1 MPSVSFHTLG
11 CKLNFAETGAVADRF
26 RDRNFQV
33 VPFGE
38 SADVVVLNTC
48 TVTEQA
54 DRTCRKIIR
63 RALRANPHAC
73 IVVTGCFAQLR
84 PEKIAAIDGV
94 DYVLGADEKFR
105 LFDVVD
111 SFAKTDRTQI
121 RVSCIDDATS
131 FGPAYS
137 AEERTRAFLKV
148 QDGCDYTCSF
158 CTIPRARGASRSARI
173 RDVVDQART
182 IAAGGCSEIVLSG
195 VNIGLF
201 GRDTDT
207 SLLALLRE
215 LDRVEGIERYR
226 ISSIEPNLLT
236 DGIID
241 FVASSERFA
250 PHFHLP
256 LQSGDDFVL
265 GKMRRR
271 YVSGLYA
278 ERVDAVKTALPEAAI
293 GADVIVGFP
302 AETAERFENTVRFLT
317 ELDVS
322 YLHVF
327 TYSERPGTAAVDR
340 LIDAPIDPAQR
351 PARAAERRDGAAL
364 GVPSSADIEVNPNAE
379 FSPVPK
385 KHRTERNRWLR
396 ILSEKKRSAFY
407 RSQIGTRR
415 TVIWER
421 PTDDGRRRGW
431 TENYVRVTAP
441 EADAGSGEIET
452 GILKMAPA
460 ADGLTLVRDS

>member
-26 RDRNFQV
+26 RHREFDV

-38 SADVVVLNTC
+38 ASDVVVLNTC

-63 RALRANPHAC
+63 RAHRANPDAC
-73 IVVTGCFAQLR
+73 VIATGCFAQLR
-84 PEKIAAIDGV
+84 PEQIAAIEGV

-105 LFDVVD
+105 LFEVVE
-111 SFAKTDRTQI
+111 SFAKRRRTQVC
-121 RVSCIDDATS
+121 VSCIDDARS
-131 FGPAYS
+131 FGPAFA

-158 CTIPRARGASRSARI
+158 CTIPRARGASRSATVDDVRTQALRI
-173 RDVVDQART
+173 AER
-182 IAAGGCSEIVLSG
+182 GCREIVLTG

-201 GRDTDT
+201 GTDSGT
-207 SLLALLRE
+207 TLLALLKA
-215 LDRVEGIERYR
+215 LDRVDGIERYR

-236 DGIID
+236 DEIID
-241 FVASSERFA
+241 FVAASDRFA
-250 PHFHLP
+250 SHFHVP

-271 YVSGLYA
+271 YLSDDYA
-278 ERVDAVKTALPEAAI
+278 ERVAAIRSRIPDAAI

-302 AETAERFENTVRFLT
+302 AETPERFENTVRFLT
-317 ELDVS
+317 ALDVS

-327 TYSERPGTAAVDR
+327 TYSERPGTVAVDR
-340 LIDAPIDPAQR
+340 LIDAPVDPAQR
-351 PARAAERRDGAAL
+351 PETGLLGGDGARLPA
-364 GVPSSADIEVNPNAE
+364 SAVVDINPNAE
-379 FSPVPK
+379 FKPVPK
-385 KHRTERNRWLR
+385 HERAERNRRLR

-407 RSQIGTRR
+407 RAQIGTRR
-415 TVIWER
+415 TVLWEDSER
-421 PTDDGRRRGW
+421 GGLLQGW

-441 EADAGSGEIET
+441 STVTAPGSIQS
-452 GILKMAPA
+452 GILRVDPA
-460 ADGLTLVRDS
+460 TGEPTLDVDA